1 MGSKRRSRAKVLAL
15 TTVVLIATGCGGAD
29 SDESSSTSA
38 AGASTTTTVATP
50 GDPIVLGFINQEDT
64 PAGSFPD
71 VRLGA
76 EAAVEYVNQELG
88 GVGGRPLELVTCK
101 TQGTPESTQT
111 CANTLVEA
119 DPVLILAGEDF
130 QMGSAYPIF
139 EQAGLSITGLLPVTA
154 ADFTSTN
161 AYFFSGGSIASMLAM
176 DKFVAEEL
184 ASKNVAI
191 IYQDD
196 AAGTAALP
204 LVTGPLD
211 KLDVQHSEV
220 GEKADAADF
229 TPAVVAATGDDP
241 DALVVL
247 LGPQGCVGV
256 MKARQSLGLDLP
268 IVTTGACYAED
279 VLDSVGEAAY
289 NTYFTGGA
297 DLDRPEDNDDV
308 ATYRE
313 EMAQHSPD
321 TDYRGLAAAGF
332 STVMTTYEVLAGL
345 GPDAMDPASI
355 AEAMTTTQD
364 GHLFLG
370 GTWTCGTMAI
380 FPSICSTGVPMFLYD
395 ENGRTDMADGVPF
408 DGSELLG

>member
-1 MGSKRRSRAKVLAL
+1 MNVERAAGRSVVLLLAL
-15 TTVVLIATGCGGAD
+15 AVT
-29 SDESSSTSA
+29 
-38 AGASTTTTVATP
+38 AGACGNDDVGTGQGGSDTTSTTMATP
-50 GDPIVLGFINQEDT
+50 GEPIVLGFINQEDT
-64 PAGSFPD
+64 PAGSFPE

-76 EAAVEYVNQELG
+76 AAAVDYINAELG
-88 GVGGRPLELVTCK
+88 GVDGRPIELVTCK

-111 CANTLVEA
+111 CANRLVES
-119 DPVLILAGEDF
+119 DPVLVLVGEDF

-139 EQAGLSITGLLPVTA
+139 EQAGLPVAGLLPVTP
-154 ADFTSTN
+154 ADFTSTI
-161 AYFFSGGSIASMLAM
+161 AHFFSGGSIASMLAI

-184 ASKNVAI
+184 EAERVAI

-211 KLDVQHSEV
+211 ALGVQHSAT

-229 TPAVVAATGDDP
+229 TPAVVAATDGDP

-256 MKARQSLGLDLP
+256 MKARQSLGLELP

-279 VLDSVGEAAY
+279 VLASVGDAAH

-297 DLDRPEDNDDV
+297 DLDRPEDNPDV
-308 ATYRE
+308 AIYRE
-313 EMAQHSPD
+313 KLEQYASG
-321 TDYRGLAAAGF
+321 TDYRGLATAGF

-355 AEAMTTTQD
+355 AQALRDTQD

-370 GTWTCGTMAI
+370 DTWTCGTMAI
-380 FPSICSTGVPMFLYD
+380 FPAICSTGVTIFRYD
-395 ENGRTDMADGVPF
+395 EHGRTDVAGGAPF